1 MYTEAETKA
10 LEAYPEA
17 TVEELAESLGK
28 SQRSIIAKLAKM
40 GRYRKER
47 TTKNGEEIVT
57 KEDLVAQIESYLDLQ
72 LSTLVKAGKQDL
84 RALLKRLK
92 GP

>member
-10 LEAYPEA
+10 LEAYPET

-47 TTKNGEEIVT
+47 MTKNGEEVIT
-57 KEDLVAQIESYLDLQ
+57 KEDLVAQIEDYLDLK